1 MPTKRANTLDKATNR
16 SIPKKSSLDHH
27 SENAAQTWSFDA
39 DVVDCYDDMLER
51 SIPQYAA
58 MRDAVTAL
66 ATRFAQ
72 PQTAI
77 IDLGCSQG
85 GAIAPLVARLGTAN
99 TYIGVDNSAPM
110 LDSARQRFAP
120 LIAEG
125 VVDIREA
132 DLRDAYPAESAS
144 VTTAVLLYQF
154 IPLEY
159 RQQIARRMFTH
170 TLPGG
175 ICIMVEKVQ
184 GATAMLDDTMVAAY
198 LALKADNGYSQEQ
211 ITAKRRALEG
221 VLMPLTAQWNEDLL
235 RAAGFTQIDCFWRWM
250 NFAGWVAYR
259 ES

>member
-1 MPTKRANTLDKATNR
+1 MPTKRPNLLEKPTGRTTQQ
-16 SIPKKSSLDHH
+16 KSSLDHH
-27 SENAAQTWSFDA
+27 SKDAAQTWSFDA

-58 MRDAVTAL
+58 MRDAVTTL
-66 ATRFAQ
+66 ASQFAQ

-85 GAIAPLVARLGTAN
+85 GALAPLITRLGTQH

-110 LDSARQRFAP
+110 VASAQQRFAP
-120 LIAEG
+120 MIAEG
-125 VVDIREA
+125 VVDIREI
-132 DLRDAYPAESAS
+132 DLRTTYPAECAS

-154 IPLEY
+154 IPIEY
-159 RQQIARRMFTH
+159 RQQIARRMFAH

-175 ICIMVEKVQ
+175 ICIIVEKVL
-184 GATAMLDDTMVAAY
+184 GATAAIDDTMVAAY
-198 LALKADNGYSQEQ
+198 YALKSGNGYSQEQ
-211 ITAKRRALEG
+211 ITTKRHALEG
-221 VLMPLTAQWNEDLL
+221 VLVPLTARWNEDLL
-235 RAAGFTQIDCFWRWM
+235 HTAGFTQVDCFWRWM